1 MQGVAI
7 GCGKQKKQVLRW
19 TCFFVSFN
27 IVGHFS
33 DLLVLIRM
41 LA

>member
-7 GCGKQKKQVLRW
+7 GCGKQKTSPALDL
-19 TCFFVSFN
+19 FFVSFN